1 MRTYSLGR
9 RASEP
14 KWSHVALS
22 GQGFSFRGA
31 PGSGQLFPGAQR
43 ADWPLHTCDQCF
55 LSLPQEMIP
64 FAVVGSDH
72 EYQVNGKRILGRK
85 TKWGTI
91 EGNRQA
97 VGASRQIRKLKLLL
111 LAWSLGTKASA
122 GCSWDLICC
131 IAPLSHWEGAGG
143 LSRAHSH

>member
-1 MRTYSLGR
+1 MRTYSLGQKG
-9 RASEP
+9 SEP
-14 KWSHVALS
+14 KCSHVALS
-22 GQGFSFRGA
+22 GQGSPFWGA
-31 PGSGQLFPGAQR
+31 PGSGQLLPGAQGV
-43 ADWPLHTCDQCF
+43 DWRLHTRDQCC

-97 VGASRQIRKLKLLL
+97 AGASIQIGRLKLGHRGPGWVLL
-111 LAWSLGTKASA
+111 GSSIALPHSA
-122 GCSWDLICC
+122 IGR
-131 IAPLSHWEGAGG
+131 GAGG
-143 LSRAHSH
+143 VSRAHSC